1 MRACPTCGGPV
12 PPASGGRPP
21 AYCSTLCRRE
31 MYRMAA
37 ELRDLEEQAAD
48 AERKRQDG
56 YAPGAYFWESWAA
69 MPRGKADE
77 LRPRIPEHLQ

>member
-1 MRACPTCGGPV
+1 
-12 PPASGGRPP
+12 
-21 AYCSTLCRRE
+21 